1 MQKTNKIFTILYLLV
16 LALALGASVFAA
28 FVVAPVTFNSQKWL
42 GSEILSRFQEG
53 LIMSQNFIGLKYF
66 IIAAMI
72 AIFLYEGYQ
81 YKRFNRDFIKVVSA
95 LGAIGSGALFCF
107 FYMDAIISMQKQGE
121 KVVNSHI
128 FENMHKG
135 SEIALALFLLFGFAL
150 FIRTLMQEL
159 K

>member
-1 MQKTNKIFTILYLLV
+1 MQKTNKIFTTIYLLI
-16 LALALGASVFAA
+16 LSLALGASVYAA

-42 GSEILSRFQEG
+42 GSEILSRYQEG

-66 IIAAMI
+66 IVAAMI
-72 AIFLYEGYQ
+72 AIFIYEGYQ
-81 YKRFNRDFIKVVSA
+81 YKRFNRDVIKVVSA

-107 FYMDAIISMQKQGE
+107 FYMNSIISMQKQGE
-121 KVVNSHI
+121 DVVNSHI

-135 SEIALALFLLFGFAL
+135 SEIALALFLLFGFTL
-150 FIRTLMQEL
+150 FIRTLLKEL